1 MMEDLYRIL
10 GVERN
15 ASADEIKKAKRIFA
29 LPSEQKKI
37 RDMEIMQVLDEVPM
51 TEIWNMENIK
61 KRSLRLEEIDRRYGI
76 ID

>member
-1 MMEDLYRIL
+1 
-10 GVERN
+10 
-15 ASADEIKKAKRIFA
+15 
-29 LPSEQKKI
+29 
-37 RDMEIMQVLDEVPM
+37 MQVLDEVPM